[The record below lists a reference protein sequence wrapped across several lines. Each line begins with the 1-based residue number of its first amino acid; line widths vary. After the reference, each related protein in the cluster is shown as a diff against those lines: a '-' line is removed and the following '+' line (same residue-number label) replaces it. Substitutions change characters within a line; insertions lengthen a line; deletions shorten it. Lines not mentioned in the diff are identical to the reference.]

1 MTYEEIK
8 EALIEKGADTKLFDM
23 PAIRERLEK
32 TICSIDDIAIN
43 ADGTFNFGNCIMQ
56 KATIDQEK
64 EISVWHDEPPLGDVG
79 YGEGYFSSEKK
90 KASKDVLYIVE
101 HFEVERQ
108 KNQALDAPFNLDED
122 YKPTF
127 REQIAKLT
135 IVDSDGIE
143 VETQEI
149 DNGNFVR
156 EELNKGNLSYKSFE
170 EHPSLVSK
178 RLTRANGIITEEK
191 NGHKLE
197 SYDIGRWD
205 LSEAATFGTAE
216 GERPVAMIL
225 ACVDNAQKL
234 EKKYPHLHSSINKRK
249 QELMQQ
255 VDARTLA
262 FRSES
267 INLRGQNDKL
277 QRMLQKALSFAQTVR
292 DSRVG
297 KLFFGKKAKEV
308 LGEQDKDAKQLP
320 EGR

>member
-1 MTYEEIK
+1 MAYEELK
-8 EALIEKGADTKLFDM
+8 EALIKKGADAKLFDM

-32 TICSIDDIAIN
+32 ANCSIDDIAIN
-43 ADGTFNFGNCIMQ
+43 TDGTFNFGNCIMQ

-79 YGEGYFSSEKK
+79 YGDGYFSSEKK
-90 KASKDVLYIVE
+90 KVSQDVLYIVE
-101 HFEVERQ
+101 NFEVERQ
-108 KNQALDAPFNLDED
+108 KNQALDAPFNLGED

-127 REQIAKLT
+127 IEQLAKLT

-149 DNGNFVR
+149 VNGNL
-156 EELNKGNLSYKSFE
+156 LNKGNLSYKSFE

-191 NGHKLE
+191 NGHKWE

-205 LSEAATFGTAE
+205 LREMDTFGTRE
-216 GERPVAMIL
+216 GESPVAVIL

-267 INLRGQNDKL
+267 INLRSQNDKL